1 MTLHDLLPSL
11 FAPVLIGCDRKLCR
25 LGRRLFWRYGMLS
38 HVFAEQ
44 FPPLCRLAPWMICH
58 TLPRGASSALYEMAL
73 TDFAAEQK
81 VLDRTP
87 LLFFTQ
93 DKHGAVLSD
102 EQKKTLEASY
112 LLCPDADETILSHLI
127 AYQGGD
133 SL

>member
-11 FAPVLIGCDRKLCR
+11 FAPVLIGCDRQVRR
-25 LGRRLFWRYGMLS
+25 LGRRLFWQYGMLS
-38 HVFAEQ
+38 HVFAEH
-44 FPPLCRLAPWMICH
+44 FPPLCRLTPWMICH
-58 TLPRGASSALYEMAL
+58 TLPRGAAPALYEMAL
-73 TDFAAEQK
+73 ADFAAEQK
-81 VLDRTP
+81 ALDRTP
-87 LLFFTQ
+87 LLFYTQ